1 MVRLRPSE
9 GQGWLQAG
17 QYLHFSAHLESLA
30 DQYLV
35 ALFGLWTKRSI
46 PPFISVHIRR
56 GDFEQ
61 ARGLT
66 SIEAF
71 TDAVQRVRDTL
82 DRRMDDPA
90 GWAGAGHPHQRYFK
104 GVRGK
109 DYAVV
114 VTTDESMDSE
124 FVRHIRAELGWRV
137 LDHDHMRTVDKLGEW
152 YPTMIDAAVLARGR
166 GFVGYVLGVSL
177 SCSAVRCGT
186 ERSRRPCKQDGMVD
200 VFLPRRFARQVVCFS
215 WRARRLYR
223 IAKSFYARQLERG
236 RRRVDAESEV
246 ALSR

>member
-9 GQGWLQAG
+9 GQGWIQAG
-17 QYLHFSAHLESLA
+17 QYLHFSAHLEALA

-71 TDAVQRVRDTL
+71 TDAVQRVRDSL
-82 DRRMDDPA
+82 DQRMDDPE
-90 GWAGAGHPHQRYFK
+90 GWAGAGHQHQRYFK

-137 LDHDHMRTVDKLGEW
+137 LDHDHMRTVEKLGEW

-166 GFVGYVLGVSL
+166 GFVGYVLGVRSSPYRTANL
-177 SCSAVRCGT
+177 TLFACGVEGNRTEWSTFSYLAGSRVKLCVLPAYVAYNSAKASSYT
-186 ERSRRPCKQDGMVD
+186 
-200 VFLPRRFARQVVCFS
+200 
-215 WRARRLYR
+215 
-223 IAKSFYARQLERG
+223 QLERG
-236 RRRVDAESEV
+236 RGRLDAESEV